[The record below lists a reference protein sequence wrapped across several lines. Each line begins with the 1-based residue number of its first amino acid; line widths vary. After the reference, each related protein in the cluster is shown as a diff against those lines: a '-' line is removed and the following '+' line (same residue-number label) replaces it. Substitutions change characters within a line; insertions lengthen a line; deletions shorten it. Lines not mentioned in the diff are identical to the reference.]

1 MSHHMTQHTVSA
13 AHASAAQTLIA
24 RLGLRRRLT
33 AEVQDLYSRLD
44 REAA

>member
-1 MSHHMTQHTVSA
+1 MSDHATPHTVSA
-13 AHASAAQTLIA
+13 ARASAAQTLIA

-44 REAA
+44 RKAA